1 MARIYKINGLRLAV
15 GGARS
20 AIHGS
25 GPPQGAAQA
34 FEATLGLEATS
45 CRMQVAEPSK
55 GHAKRNGALSAVG
68 AIQLL
73 DLPPYGARA
82 ANGKQDVLKGV
93 AYAPFTQRCLRRP
106 CRPTCPR
113 RTCGHAAAPP
123 LILAVALVP
132 VTPVAPCKPPTICVR
147 RRRARTCYIK
157 LNMGRCLRSSPPCR
171 SPLRPLRGGGAQA

>member
-1 MARIYKINGLRLAV
+1 MPKNVKR
-15 GGARS
+15 RS
-20 AIHGS
+20 G
-25 GPPQGAAQA
+25 
-34 FEATLGLEATS
+34 
-45 CRMQVAEPSK
+45 
-55 GHAKRNGALSAVG
+55 NAVG

-73 DLPPYGARA
+73 VLPLTEYEWRNATRNWQRNAKHGQRC
-82 ANGKQDVLKGV
+82 KILKGV